1 MTVNENQQYSATPGT
16 PQTPT
21 KALVATVLTAVTVFV
36 SAWIADDNGAST
48 QEILSWIISALVS
61 AGVVGYP
68 TYQVKNR
75 AKAVVGGR

>member
-1 MTVNENQQYSATPGT
+1 MSNMNDTSPAPGT
-16 PQTPT
+16 PQTAT

-36 SAWIADDNGAST
+36 SAWIADDNGTST
-48 QEILSWIISALVS
+48 QEVLSWIVSALVA

-75 AKAVVGGR
+75 AKAVVGRR